1 MLNVNLPGLNSY
13 VPTLD
18 AASKPSPAIPSS
30 AYGDSGSVGT
40 SNDSHYGNSPSL
52 SKGSRLLSLA
62 QTAGGLS
69 SLQRQYGSNMNSNSS
84 GLLQA
89 GETPISNRL
98 FLSMGGVDGNVM
110 TANCLPMPKGEEIKP
125 KDQQSKP
132 ADEETKAKGEQPRP
146 TGVDAKPKGDQPK
159 PTGMDTKP
167 QGEQPK
173 PTGMDAKPKGDQPKP
188 TGMDTK
194 PQGEQPKPTGM
205 DAKPKGNQPQPNGV
219 DTKPQDEQP
228 KPTGVDTKPK
238 ENQPQPTG
246 VDTKPQGDQPKPT
259 GVDAKPKGDQPKPTG
274 VDAKPKGNQPQPT
287 GVDTKPQGE
296 QPKPTGVDTKPKENQ
311 PQPTGVDTK
320 PQGEQPKPTGMDTK
334 PQGEQPKPTGMD
346 AKPQGD
352 QPKPTGVDTKPK
364 VESQPPVRPVPKD
377 VPRSDDT
384 TYGFNSTTGKPE
396 TTLTSASDKPEFNI
410 WDQKGID
417 TFDFSG
423 FKQDQIIDLRSGSLS
438 SVGGLRENVR
448 IGTSTMI
455 ENAVG
460 GSGNDRIIGNSADN
474 VLIGGAG
481 ADCLVGGGGWNTFK
495 FNAFADSTR
504 TQADLLLDFNTGQD
518 KIDLSQMSIDGKVAF
533 NFVEEY
539 TGKTGDTI
547 IKFNPQT
554 GRYLLAIDLDGDGK
568 TDFLIKSTRMI
579 SPEDVIGLNIRDA
592 GYL

>member
-132 ADEETKAKGEQPRP
+132 ADEETKAKGEQP
-146 TGVDAKPKGDQPK
+146 
-159 PTGMDTKP
+159 
-167 QGEQPK
+167 K

-238 ENQPQPTG
+238 GNQPQPTG
-246 VDTKPQGDQPKPT
+246 VDT
-259 GVDAKPKGDQPKPTG
+259 
-274 VDAKPKGNQPQPT
+274 KPKGNQPQPT

-311 PQPTGVDTK
+311 PQPTGV
-320 PQGEQPKPTGMDTK
+320 DTK